1 MHKERGGLHERPRPP
16 LPSPFCVRGP
26 ARAPPPPARAGEGRR
41 LRRSRA
47 QRPLQLVPAP
57 PRSDGRRRSRV
68 PRTMVELNSGYPRSL
83 PGALKIARLV
93 VAFVTCICF
102 AASKSHEA
110 FIALAI
116 MEFVITLLFFL
127 LYLLKLDKK
136 MKFLFWPLADIFNS
150 LIAVLFF
157 IIVCLCAIIIKTT
170 TGTLVGGV
178 FGLLLVGLCIAD
190 SVLLFKKITFN
201 KPRGRNVITR

>member
-1 MHKERGGLHERPRPP
+1 
-16 LPSPFCVRGP
+16 
-26 ARAPPPPARAGEGRR
+26 
-41 LRRSRA
+41 
-47 QRPLQLVPAP
+47 
-57 PRSDGRRRSRV
+57 
-68 PRTMVELNSGYPRSL
+68 MVEVNTGYPRSL

-93 VAFVTCICF
+93 VAFVTFICF

-116 MEFVITLLFFL
+116 MEFVITLLFFG

-178 FGLLLVGLCIAD
+178 FGLLLVVLCIAD

>member
-1 MHKERGGLHERPRPP
+1 MFRLQGLQGTYLRLFPSHLLSCSPSANGTYIQNLINGER
-16 LPSPFCVRGP
+16 SAV
-26 ARAPPPPARAGEGRR
+26 AG
-41 LRRSRA
+41 
-47 QRPLQLVPAP
+47 
-57 PRSDGRRRSRV
+57 
-68 PRTMVELNSGYPRSL
+68 NSKCEKSGQ
-83 PGALKIARLV
+83 GV
-93 VAFVTCICF
+93 VIGT
-102 AASKSHEA
+102 SKSHEA

-116 MEFVITLLFFL
+116 MEFVITLLFFVL
-127 LYLLKLDKK
+127 FLPKLDKK
-136 MKFLFWPLADIFNS
+136 IKFLFWPLADIFNS

-178 FGLLLVGLCIAD
+178 FGLLLVVLCIAD

>member
-1 MHKERGGLHERPRPP
+1 
-16 LPSPFCVRGP
+16 
-26 ARAPPPPARAGEGRR
+26 
-41 LRRSRA
+41 
-47 QRPLQLVPAP
+47 
-57 PRSDGRRRSRV
+57 
-68 PRTMVELNSGYPRSL
+68 MVEVNTAYPRSV
-83 PGALKIARLV
+83 PGALKLARLG
-93 VAFVTCICF
+93 VALVTFICF

-116 MEFVITLLFFL
+116 MEVVITLFFFL

-150 LIAVLFF
+150 LIAVVFF

-178 FGLLLVGLCIAD
+178 FGLLLVGLCVAD

-201 KPRGRNVITR
+201 EPRGRNVITR

>member
-1 MHKERGGLHERPRPP
+1 M
-16 LPSPFCVRGP
+16 
-26 ARAPPPPARAGEGRR
+26 
-41 LRRSRA
+41 
-47 QRPLQLVPAP
+47 
-57 PRSDGRRRSRV
+57 

-93 VAFVTCICF
+93 VAFVTFICF
-102 AASKSHEA
+102 VASKSHEA

-170 TGTLVGGV
+170 TGTLVGG
-178 FGLLLVGLCIAD
+178 GLWSSIGWSLYCRFCSSFQEDYI
-190 SVLLFKKITFN
+190 
-201 KPRGRNVITR
+201 